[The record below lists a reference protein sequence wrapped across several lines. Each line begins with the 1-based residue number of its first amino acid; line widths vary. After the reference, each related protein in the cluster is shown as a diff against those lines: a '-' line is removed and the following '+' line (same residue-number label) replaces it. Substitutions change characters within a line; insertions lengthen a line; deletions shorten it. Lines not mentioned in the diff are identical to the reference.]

1 MRPPRPRAKYRV
13 GSSRAKPG
21 IFLKQESI
29 QMSKLKSLAIGLVMT
44 AVTVAVIFTLVRR
57 FAPENV
63 KNYFRV

>member
-1 MRPPRPRAKYRV
+1 
-13 GSSRAKPG
+13 
-21 IFLKQESI
+21 
-29 QMSKLKSLAIGLVMT
+29 MSKLKSLAIGLVMT